1 MKKIL
6 TSMVLAGLLVS
17 GSYASDAKTTQVNK
31 NAVIKAEKKA
41 QKNNQ
46 LIAEAI
52 NAIRNTQD
60 ALIYL
65 NAKQIDK
72 AKDALKK
79 AIGDLTDVLNRPN
92 PPYLLPVDLNIEA
105 YQFQGNVK
113 TIKKLVIEAKIAI
126 ENNKLPQA
134 REILNNLRDE
144 IVIDT
149 TNLPLATYPA
159 ALNLAIKYINEGKI
173 KDAKDVLNMA
183 LSTLV
188 QVETIIPI
196 PLVKAQALIVQASK
210 TVTKNPKQALDYLEE
225 AKHQLILAE
234 ALGYTSTS
242 STTYKELKKEIEKI
256 EKEIKAHHKTS
267 NLFEKLIEKI
277 KEFKEKAITHSTK

>member
-1 MKKIL
+1 MKKIF
-6 TSMVLAGLLVS
+6 TSIALAALLAT
-17 GSYASDAKTTQVNK
+17 GATAADLKTNEVNK

-41 QKNNQ
+41 QQNNQ
-46 LIAEAI
+46 LITEAI

-65 NAKQIDK
+65 NGKQPLK
-72 AKDALKK
+72 AKDALKR
-79 AIGDLTDVLNRPN
+79 AIADLSDVLNRPN

-105 YQFQGNVK
+105 YEFQGNLK
-113 TIKKLVIEAKIAI
+113 SIKNLIYQAKNLVNE
-126 ENNKLPQA
+126 NKLPEA

-144 IVIDT
+144 IVINT

-173 KDAKDVLNMA
+173 KAAKDVLAMA

-188 QVETIIPI
+188 QVKTIIPI
-196 PLVKAQALIVQASK
+196 PLVKAQALIVKASQ
-210 TVTKNPKQALDYLEE
+210 TVKKDPKQAIRYLAE
-225 AKHQLILAE
+225 AKRQLILAQD
-234 ALGYTSTS
+234 LGYTSKS
-242 STTYKELKKEIEKI
+242 STTYKTLKDSIENI
-256 EKEIKAHHKTS
+256 EKEIKSKHKTE

-277 KEFKEKAITHSTK
+277 KEFKQKAIIHTSR